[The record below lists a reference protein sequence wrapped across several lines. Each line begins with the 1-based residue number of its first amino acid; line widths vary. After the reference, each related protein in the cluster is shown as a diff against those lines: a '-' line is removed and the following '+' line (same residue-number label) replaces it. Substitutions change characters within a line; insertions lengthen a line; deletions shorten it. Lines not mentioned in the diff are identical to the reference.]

1 MRRVR
6 LCPVCGYPVRSNK
19 TTRDKFGAKHTYI
32 TCPNCGTTKHVY
44 INDDGSVGRD
54 FVKYNHKYSKEDLDY
69 QDACKKEAE
78 AFKNRVYPK
87 IKIKQKPQP
96 KTGVIIH
103 LDPTKDYSTNLEE
116 LQKRLDTILG
126 NV

>member
-6 LCPVCGYPVRSNK
+6 LCPVCGFPVRSNK

-32 TCPNCGTTKHVY
+32 TCPNCCTTKHVY
-44 INDDGSVGRD
+44 INEDGTIGRD
-54 FVKYNHKYSKEDLDY
+54 FVKYNSKYSKEDLDY
-69 QDACKKEAE
+69 MDACKKEAE
-78 AFKNRVYPK
+78 AFKNKVYPK

-96 KTGVIIH
+96 QTGEIIH
-103 LDPTKDYSTNLEE
+103 LDPTKDYNTNLEE

>member
-6 LCPVCGYPVRSNK
+6 LCPVCGSPVRSNK

-32 TCPNCGTTKHVY
+32 TCANCGTTKHVY

-96 KTGVIIH
+96 QTGEIIH
-103 LDPTKDYSTNLEE
+103 LDPNKYYNTNLED
-116 LQKRLDTILG
+116 LQKRLDIILG